1 MKRLIVA
8 LVVFELLV
16 LGDVATTIFVGLPLG
31 ASDLNP
37 LYYAQ
42 GFRNFLIVKLGFSFV
57 ALPLYIGVYRYL
69 KNKFPNYT
77 KVIWTLLLFL
87 IGLYLIIVGNNI
99 QVILR
104 QLSALA

>member
-16 LGDVATTIFVGLPLG
+16 LGDVATTLFGLSLG
-31 ASDLNP
+31 AVDLNP
-37 LYYAQ
+37 LFYAQ

-57 ALPLYIGVYRYL
+57 AFPLYIGVYRYL
-69 KNKFPNYT
+69 KAKFPNYT
-77 KVIWTLLLFL
+77 KALWIALLFL
-87 IGLYLIIVGNNI
+87 IGLYLVIVGNNI
-99 QVILR
+99 IVILR